1 MASRIERI
9 WFCPVTNMAGSLF
22 GRSFVWL
29 LREFARSSGSVGS
42 PDGLVR
48 EITPVVKLKS
58 RRIWLMIITEN
69 ERFLEFRYTALA
81 ISGQLT
87 MYSSRRNAWTLNMG
101 YGVSK
106 LFGNPPR
113 QLLPSLMMGR
123 TGL

>member
-1 MASRIERI
+1 
-9 WFCPVTNMAGSLF
+9 MAGSLF

-48 EITPVVKLKS
+48 EIKPVVRLKS
-58 RRIWLMIITEN
+58 RRIWLIIITEN
-69 ERFLEFRYTALA
+69 EKYLEFLYMELA

-87 MYSSRRNAWTLNMG
+87 IYSSRRNAWTLNMG
-101 YGVSK
+101 YDVSK

-113 QLLPSLMMGR
+113 QLLPLVNMGCP
-123 TGL
+123 GL